1 MQENRRVMEAL
12 EVVENLKGLCP
23 GFFYV
28 TRLIESATGVEI
40 ITAVAFMALLV
51 AGFEITA

>member
-1 MQENRRVMEAL
+1 MI
-12 EVVENLKGLCP
+12 ENLKGLCP
-23 GFFYV
+23 GFVYV

-40 ITAVAFMALLV
+40 STGVAFMALLV